1 MLGIHAGGDGGL
13 GDGGAMLLGIHG
25 GDDGRIGDGGD
36 IDPVVEYHQAWP
48 GIPLQSNLR
57 GSPRQLLDSSV
68 DISGSGV
75 CGKGWARLFWKVRN
89 RCLLFARSPG
99 DLLLLLARLIGLP
112 GG

>member
-36 IDPVVEYHQAWP
+36 IDPVVEYHQAW
-48 GIPLQSNLR
+48 GEGGSSVIPLQSNLR

-75 CGKGWARLFWKVRN
+75 CGKGWAWLFW
-89 RCLLFARSPG
+89 
-99 DLLLLLARLIGLP
+99 
-112 GG
+112 